1 METRW
6 LYTTSENFPALVEE
20 SKGVCVIPMG
30 CVEKHGLHL
39 PLGTDNIHSE
49 RLAYMAS
56 QLEHVCVFPQ
66 FYFGDVCEG
75 WPSMPAGTITLPMET
90 EMLLLEQLCEQISR
104 NGFKKIVIY
113 NGHGGNSLWLPAFL
127 RRTQNKKKDYVVMVV
142 GLTLTAPHGLAEKI
156 LAEGPEAFPEMTKE
170 DVDLVLKY
178 HEQNMRI
185 GHACFGETAYLM
197 GIAPESV
204 KMDRLGIEAGISL
217 GITKGYREKGIQ
229 IASGGCMINNP
240 VCYSGDD
247 PIGCNE
253 RIGAAAMRMEA
264 ERAADVFKFI
274 KEDDTLVDAYREFWE
289 LDKE

>member
-6 LYTTSENFPALVEE
+6 PYTTSENFPALVEE

-56 QLEHVCVFPQ
+56 QLESVCVFPQ

-75 WPSMPAGTITLPMET
+75 WPSMPAGSITLPVET

-113 NGHGGNSLWLPAFL
+113 NGHGGNTLWLPAFL

-142 GLTLTAPHGLAEKI
+142 GLSLTAPHSLAEKI
-156 LAEGPEAFPEMTKE
+156 LAEGPEAFPELTKD
-170 DVDLVLKY
+170 DVDLILKY

-197 GIAPESV
+197 GICPDSV
-204 KMDRLGIEAGISL
+204 KLDRLGIEPGINY
-217 GITKGYREKGIQ
+217 GITKGYADRGIV

-240 VCYSGDD
+240 QAFSGDD

-253 RIGAAAMRMEA
+253 RIGAAALRMEA

-274 KEDDTLVDAYREFWE
+274 KEDDILVDAYRKFWE
-289 LDKE
+289 LDEE